1 MLDVPDSLAPSMR
14 LNSTDTGV
22 RCGCAFSLTRC
33 TGALIVVGG
42 WVGVHVQCMDCRR
55 AWLVPFAEDVT
66 KPLVFVGFV
75 LGALLALLFFVEQV
89 RVACVAPC
97 AMRDVGGAHTL
108 DVTLRGLLPEYHHHA
123 DEYRVESPQ
132 GNVIPL

>member
-1 MLDVPDSLAPSMR
+1 MR
-14 LNSTDTGV
+14 LRFFTHPMYGCTH
-22 RCGCAFSLTRC
+22 RC
-33 TGALIVVGG
+33 G

-97 AMRDVGGAHTL
+97 AMRDVDEVHTL